1 MPHDGDYGRQP
12 ARRSSRVAMHEGR
25 EHRDGTMETVAFAR
39 RRDKRRAAAK
49 AARAARKKNRR

>member
-1 MPHDGDYGRQP
+1 MPDNGEHQP
-12 ARRSSRVAMHEGR
+12 ARKSDRILHHEVRTGR
-25 EHRDGTMETVAFAR
+25 AVSVESVAFAH